1 MKKGE
6 EKLISAPIRVVLTL
20 NFSNQVQT
28 KFKLKYGIW
37 DICKLVPMIAK
48 YKMFAKP
55 LRFDPD
61 LERGNLQSRKK
72 CEIYS
77 FRSVTCLLALQ
88 YGGGGNNARIHK

>member
-1 MKKGE
+1 MQKGE
-6 EKLISAPIRVVLTL
+6 EKRISAPIRANSQFLKPS
-20 NFSNQVQT
+20 SNQVQT
-28 KFKLKYGIW
+28 QIW
-37 DICKLVPMIAK
+37 HLGHLQTIPMIAK

-61 LERGNLQSRKK
+61 LERGDLQSRKK